1 MTAPLIAHVVHR
13 LQMGGLENGLVNLIN
28 HTPPGRYRH
37 AVLCMTDHT
46 DFARRIRVPGVP
58 ILDLH
63 KREGHDLG
71 VYRRLYRAFRTL
83 RPALVHTRNIGTL
96 EAQAVAR
103 LAGVRHGVHGEH
115 GRDMTD
121 LAGTH
126 PRHCR
131 LRRLSSLWTDRFVAL
146 SRDIQRWLIDVQGLP
161 AGRIVQI
168 YNGVDIAR
176 FHPSDGARP
185 LTDALGL
192 GGRLLLGT
200 VGRLSAEK
208 DQLTL
213 VRAYLRLL
221 AQRAELVRGSA
232 LLLVGDGP
240 LRGELEAALGQAP
253 AEHRAAVHLL
263 GPRDDVPALM
273 REWDL
278 FVLPSR
284 TEGIS
289 NTILEAM
296 ASGLPVLATAVG
308 GNPEL
313 VVDGVTGRLVA
324 RDDPEAMADAMSALL
339 ADPGAL
345 REMGAAGRARVEEKF
360 SIEAMV
366 AKYLSLYD
374 QLLAPG
380 RAKQPERN

>member
-1 MTAPLIAHVVHR
+1 MSAPLIAHVVHR

-46 DFARRIRVPGVP
+46 DFARRIQDPTVPV
-58 ILDLH
+58 IDLH

-126 PRHCR
+126 PRHRR
-131 LRRLSSLWTDRFVAL
+131 LRRLSARWTDRFVAL

-161 AGRIVQI
+161 AGKIVQI
-168 YNGVDIAR
+168 YNGVDTTR
-176 FHPSDGARP
+176 FHPGDGRRP

-192 GGRLLLGT
+192 SGRLLLGT

-213 VRAYLRLL
+213 VRAYLLLLARAPAL
-221 AQRAELVRGSA
+221 AQRSA
-232 LLLVGDGP
+232 LLVVGDGP
-240 LRGELEAALGQAP
+240 LRGELEAALAAAP
-253 AEHRAAVHLL
+253 ADHRAAVHLL

-313 VVDGVTGRLVA
+313 VVDGETGRLVP
-324 RDDPEAMADAMSALL
+324 RDDPEAMAEALAALL
-339 ADPGAL
+339 ADPAAL
-345 REMGAAGRARVEEKF
+345 RGMGAAGRARAEERF

-380 RAKQPERN
+380 RAGQSGRN

>member
-1 MTAPLIAHVVHR
+1 MNAPLIVHVVHR

-46 DFARRIRVPGVP
+46 DFARRIQDPTVP

-83 RPALVHTRNIGTL
+83 RPALVHSRNIGTL

-126 PRHCR
+126 PRHRR
-131 LRRLSSLWTDRFVAL
+131 LRRLSARWTDRFVAL

-161 AGRIVQI
+161 AGKIVQI
-168 YNGVDIAR
+168 YNGVDTAR
-176 FHPSDGARP
+176 FHPGDGRRP

-192 GGRLLLGT
+192 SGRLLLGT

-208 DQLTL
+208 DPLTL
-213 VRAYLRLL
+213 VRAYLTLL
-221 AQRAELVRGSA
+221 AQAPELARRSA
-232 LLLVGDGP
+232 LLMVGDGP
-240 LRGELEAALGQAP
+240 LRGELEATLADAP
-253 AEHRAAVHLL
+253 ADHRQAVHLL

-278 FVLPSR
+278 FILPSR

-313 VVDGVTGRLVA
+313 VVDGETGRLVP
-324 RDDPEAMADAMSALL
+324 RDDPEVMADTLAGLL
-339 ADPGAL
+339 ADPDAL
-345 REMGAAGRARVEEKF
+345 KRQGIAGRVRAEEKF

-366 AKYLSLYD
+366 AKYLSIYD
-374 QLLAPG
+374 ALLNSQG
-380 RAKQPERN
+380 EE

>member
-1 MTAPLIAHVVHR
+1 MSAPLIAHVVHR

-46 DFARRIRVPGVP
+46 DFARRIQDPAVP
-58 ILDLH
+58 IIDLH

-126 PRHCR
+126 PRHRR
-131 LRRLSSLWTDRFVAL
+131 LRRLSARWTDRFVAL

-161 AGRIVQI
+161 AGKIVQI
-168 YNGVDIAR
+168 YNGVDTAR
-176 FHPSDGARP
+176 FHPGDGRRP

-192 GGRLLLGT
+192 SGRLLLGT

-213 VRAYLRLL
+213 VRAYLLLLARVPAL
-221 AQRAELVRGSA
+221 AQRSA
-232 LLLVGDGP
+232 LLVVGEGP
-240 LRGELEAALGQAP
+240 LRGELEAALAAAP
-253 AEHRAAVHLL
+253 ADHRAAVHLL

-313 VVDGVTGRLVA
+313 VVDGETGRLVP
-324 RDDPEAMADAMSALL
+324 RDDPEAMAEALAALL
-339 ADPGAL
+339 ADLDAL
-345 REMGAAGRARVEEKF
+345 RGMGAAGRARAEERF

-380 RAKQPERN
+380 RAGQSGRN